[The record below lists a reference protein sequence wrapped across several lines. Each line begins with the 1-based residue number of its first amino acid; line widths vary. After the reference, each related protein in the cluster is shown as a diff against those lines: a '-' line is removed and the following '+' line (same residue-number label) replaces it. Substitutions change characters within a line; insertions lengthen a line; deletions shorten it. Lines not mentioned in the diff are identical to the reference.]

1 MWLAD
6 VKAKT
11 KRKNQILFSKDSL
24 LLTDLCQL
32 IAQANRR
39 ALILWASLLGRIRKD
54 LPAELGR
61 LSEEISNQPL
71 PSGGVDS
78 VISYDGLL
86 RYSILLEL
94 PRLLQGCIPRER
106 YTADPH
112 RTSSAAIETGIALWL
127 YWLWCAQKASA
138 SSAWIPKPD

>member
-11 KRKNQILFSKDSL
+11 KRKNQILFSKDSVL
-24 LLTDLCQL
+24 LDELCQL
-32 IAQANRR
+32 IEQANRR

-86 RYSILLEL
+86 QYNILPEL
-94 PRLLQGCIPRER
+94 PLLLQRRTPPGL
-106 YTADPH
+106 YTADPQ
-112 RTSSAAIETGIALWL
+112 RTSSAVIETGIAPWL
-127 YWLWCAQKASA
+127 CWRWCAEQASA
-138 SSAWIPKPD
+138 SFA